1 MVRRSVATTA
11 TAIVKPLGILDRYV
25 LRQWLLTFGLSTF
38 GIPAVSVLIRL
49 SETFPDLSDAEV
61 PVGDILL
68 GAAML
73 YPSQLA
79 MLFPAGVLFATVFTL
94 NRMGRHS
101 ELTAAKAGGISFY
114 RLIAP
119 MIALAAIAV
128 PVNFAISELAAVAT
142 TQQRILHRERSDPRQ
157 FTRFDFAFISES
169 EWTWAVKELQRNR
182 DYIGNV
188 LIESPVDSLGSRWA
202 ITADSARWDDANNRW
217 LLYHGASHLIADSG
231 GVSGSFAY
239 QTLTSPAI
247 VQPPDALVNPRNKAD
262 EMRAHELADYL
273 DRLERTG
280 VRPGMLGVD
289 LKLKY
294 AIPVACLVV
303 ALFGAPLAITNP
315 RAGAALGLAI
325 ALGTT
330 LVYLTGTQIMKA
342 IGAKDVVSHD
352 FAAWSMNGV
361 FLALAIVLLL
371 RVRS

>member
-1 MVRRSVATTA
+1 MAQTAAAT
-11 TAIVKPLGILDRYV
+11 VKPLGTLDRYV
-25 LRQWLLTFGLSTF
+25 LRQWLLTFALSTF

-49 SETFPDLSDAEV
+49 SETFPRLSDAEV

-101 ELTAAKAGGISFY
+101 ELTATKAGGISFY

-119 MIALAAIAV
+119 MIALAAVAV

-142 TQQRILHRERSDPRQ
+142 SQQRILHRERSDPRQ
-157 FTRFDFAFISES
+157 QTRFDFAFVSQS

-182 DYIGNV
+182 DYLGNV
-188 LIESPVDSLGSRWA
+188 LIESPVDSLGQRWA
-202 ITADSARWDDANNRW
+202 ITADSARWSDDDNRW
-217 LLYHGASHLIADSG
+217 ILYHGASHLIADSG
-231 GVSGSFAY
+231 GVSGSFSY
-239 QTLTSPAI
+239 QALTSPAI
-247 VQPPDALVNPRNKAD
+247 VQPPDALVNPRNNAD
-262 EMRAHELADYL
+262 EMRAHELANYL

-342 IGAKDVVSHD
+342 IGAQDVVSHD
-352 FAAWSMNGV
+352 FAAWSMNGI
-361 FLALAIVLLL
+361 FFALAIVLL
-371 RVRS
+371 VRART

>member
-1 MVRRSVATTA
+1 M
-11 TAIVKPLGILDRYV
+11 KPLGILDRYV
-25 LRQWLLTFGLSTF
+25 LKQWLLTFALSTF

-61 PVGDILL
+61 PARDILL
-68 GAAML
+68 GAALL

-101 ELTAAKAGGISFY
+101 ELTAAKAGGVSFY

-119 MIALAAIAV
+119 MVVLATIAV
-128 PVNFAISELAAVAT
+128 PVNFWISELAAVAT
-142 TQQRILHRERSDPRQ
+142 AEQRILHRERSDPRQ
-157 FTRFDFAFISES
+157 LTRFDFAFVSHS

-182 DYIGNV
+182 DYLGNLLV
-188 LIESPVDSLGSRWA
+188 ESPVDSLGQRWA
-202 ITADSARWDDANNRW
+202 ITADSARWDSENHRW
-217 LLYHGASHLIADSG
+217 VLHHGASHLIADSG
-231 GVSGSFAY
+231 GVSGSFSY
-239 QTLTSPAI
+239 HTLTSPAI

-262 EMRAHELADYL
+262 EMRTHELAEYL
-273 DRLERTG
+273 DRLERTA

-289 LKLKY
+289 HKLKY

-352 FAAWSMNGV
+352 FAAWSMNGL
-361 FLALAIVLLL
+361 FFALAIVLLI
-371 RVRS
+371 RART